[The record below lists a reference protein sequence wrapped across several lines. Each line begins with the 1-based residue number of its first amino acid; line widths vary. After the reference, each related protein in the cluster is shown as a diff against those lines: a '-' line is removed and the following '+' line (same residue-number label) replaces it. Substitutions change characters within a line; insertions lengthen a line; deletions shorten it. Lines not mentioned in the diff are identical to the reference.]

1 MRGADL
7 SALRTPKLL
16 DPIIWDEALLE
27 QIPRALFEAF
37 VLYLSNADVDNGA
50 LERNLR
56 AIETPELQHTAMTLA
71 QKLRQE
77 GRLEGR
83 QEGRLSTLREN
94 VLDALALRFDTVPS
108 GLGEAVRGIADEEK
122 LRRLLRQAIC
132 CASVEDFAADL

>member
-1 MRGADL
+1 VRGADL

-77 GRLEGR
+77 GR

-108 GLGEAVRGIADEEK
+108 GLGEVVRGIADEEK

>member
-77 GRLEGR
+77 GR

-108 GLGEAVRGIADEEK
+108 GLGEVVRGIADEEK